1 MEILDRLKEPDFK
14 AVDNITLIHPQT
26 EKLPNGVS
34 LHYIDASEADLV
46 RVEFIFKNP
55 QWNASQPLAI
65 GATNSMLNEGTT
77 HYTASQ
83 LADKIDFYGAFYQHE
98 AGFDHSSVTL
108 YSLNKHLKSTL
119 PIIKEI
125 ITEASFP
132 DQELATY
139 VQNSKQKLQ
148 VNQQKNDF
156 TARKK
161 FSEVLFGS
169 NSYYGYNVNVSD
181 YENLNRSQL
190 ETVRN
195 LQYTANNCTIII
207 SGKVKEEERKL
218 IADLFGNNDWLKDEM
233 LEVTQPNFISST
245 SFSHLIEKKEA
256 LQSAIR
262 LGKPM
267 FNKTHPDFQGMQV
280 LNTVLGGYF
289 GSRLMSNIREDKGYT
304 YGIGSAIVS
313 LKDAG
318 YFFVATEVGADVCA
332 SALTEIYKEINIL
345 KNELV
350 AEEEL
355 SLVRN
360 YMLGSFL
367 GSLENAFSHADKFK
381 GILFYGL
388 DYDYYNRFFETVRTI
403 TPQQLQHLANKY
415 LADDFFEVVVGK
427 K

>member
-1 MEILDRLKEPDFK
+1 MILDRKSEPQFK
-14 AVDNITLIHPQT
+14 AISNIKLIKPEVD
-26 EKLPNGVS
+26 KLKNGIS
-34 LHYIDASEADLV
+34 LYFIDASEADLV
-46 RVEFIFKNP
+46 RVEFIFSNT
-55 QWNASQPLAI
+55 QWSIDQPLVI
-65 GATNSMLNEGTT
+65 GATNSMLNEGTP

-83 LADKIDFYGAFYQHE
+83 LADKIDFYGAFFQHE

-125 ITEASFP
+125 ITEACFP
-132 DQELATY
+132 EQELATY

-156 TARKK
+156 LARKK
-161 FSEVLFGS
+161 FNQVLFGDH
-169 NSYYGYNVNVSD
+169 SYYGYNVQAED
-181 YENLNRSQL
+181 YDKLSREQL
-190 ETVRN
+190 LGVRRK
-195 LQYTANNCTIII
+195 QYTANNCTIIV
-207 SGKVKEEERKL
+207 SGKVKAEERQL
-218 IADLFGNNDWLKDEM
+218 ITELFGNEDWLSEELLKVD
-233 LEVTQPNFISST
+233 QPLLKPSST
-245 SFSHLIEKKEA
+245 AKHLVERPDA

-262 LGKPM
+262 LGKPL
-267 FNKTHPDFQGMQV
+267 FNKTHPDFQSMQV
-280 LNTVLGGYF
+280 LNTVFGGYF

-318 YFFVATEVGADVCA
+318 YFFVATEVGADVC
-332 SALTEIYKEINIL
+332 SNALTEIYKEIDIL
-345 KNELV
+345 KNNPIP
-350 AEEEL
+350 EEEL

-388 DYDYYNRFFETVRTI
+388 DYDYYDNFFETVKTV
-403 TPQQLQHLANKY
+403 TPQHLQELANKY
-415 LADDFFEVVVGK
+415 LADDFLEVVVGK